1 MAVACVMERF
11 HVLEDHIM
19 VPSVV
24 GTCSK
29 IAMVSSLYGPWRSSA
44 ISFDIA
50 NARHAAERAWTRRMR
65 ELFYTSRRPSSDEP
79 RRVKIKESES
89 KHRECAHTA

>member
-1 MAVACVMERF
+1 VAVGCVVERF
-11 HVLEDHIM
+11 HDLEDHIM

-29 IAMVSSLYGPWRSSA
+29 ISMVSSVYGPWRSSA

-50 NARHAAERAWTRRMR
+50 NARHATPADRPWTWGMR
-65 ELFYTSRRPSSDEP
+65 ETVLRKQTTKRR
-79 RRVKIKESES
+79 
-89 KHRECAHTA
+89 